1 VKTPRIS
8 FRRQGVKAMSLVIGI
23 FLVAGS
29 AAATPESRVLWQ
41 GPLVAG
47 DGLAWSETN
56 AEAAAV
62 HLWTAR
68 GERVVYRDNS
78 LAVGRPLAASGTLL
92 AFERSYPGC
101 PPQPDRVCP
110 QRQDALVG
118 PLTGPFRPL
127 VHPRNC
133 VLATEQTA
141 LALDDGIAAYLDV
154 DCARNRVRV
163 LVRDVAHSRQARV
176 VRDAPVSSAC
186 CRDIA
191 IAGRYVAWN
200 DDRRTVAVYDRVARR
215 IAYRA
220 SVGPPEGID
229 VELGFDLQR
238 DGKLAVAYRLV
249 EVARTVPT
257 TIAWYSRA
265 SPRAHVLP
273 LRGRDT
279 RIRIA
284 GDHIALERS
293 PTVDTST
300 LVVTDLSGRTRTFT
314 SFVPPARLRS
324 FDFDGA
330 RIAWA
335 ADRVTSTRIDCPP
348 PGQGRPCVR
357 RESGVTTIWRRAL
370 AGRPGVIARL
380 PFVDVVARGA

>member
-1 VKTPRIS
+1 VKTPAHIVPAT
-8 FRRQGVKAMSLVIGI
+8 GVKGMSLVIGI
-23 FLVAGS
+23 LLVAGS
-29 AAATPESRVLWQ
+29 AAATPGSRVLWQ

-47 DGLAWSETN
+47 DSLVWSEANT
-56 AEAAAV
+56 ETAAV
-62 HLWTAR
+62 HLWTPR
-68 GERVVYRDNS
+68 GERVVYSADS
-78 LAVGRPLAASGTLL
+78 LALGRPIAASRTLL

-101 PPQPDRVCP
+101 APQPDRVCP

-127 VHPRNC
+127 AHPRNC
-133 VLATEQTA
+133 VLATEETA
-141 LALDDGIAAYLDV
+141 LALDDGVAAYLDV

-186 CRDIA
+186 CRDVA

-200 DDRRTVAVYDRVARR
+200 DDRHTVAVYDRVARR

-238 DGKLAVAYRLV
+238 DGKLAIAYRLV
-249 EVARTVPT
+249 EVARTIPT

-293 PTVDTST
+293 PIADTSA
-300 LVVTDLSGRTRTFT
+300 LVVTDLVGRPRTFAG
-314 SFVPPARLRS
+314 FALPARLRS

-335 ADRVTSTRIDCPP
+335 SDRVTSTRIDCPP

-357 RESGVTTIWRRAL
+357 RESGVTTLWRRAVD
-370 AGRPGVIARL
+370 GRARVIARL
-380 PFVDVVARGA
+380 PFVDAIARGA

>member
-1 VKTPRIS
+1 
-8 FRRQGVKAMSLVIGI
+8 VKAISLVIGI
-23 FLVAGS
+23 LLVAGS

-47 DGLAWSETN
+47 DGLVWSETN

-68 GERVVYRDNS
+68 GERVVYRGNS
-78 LAVGRPLAASGTLL
+78 LAVGRPLAASRTLL

-133 VLATEQTA
+133 VLATGQTA
-141 LALDDGIAAYLDV
+141 LALDDGVAAYLDV

-186 CRDIA
+186 CRDVA

-257 TIAWYSRA
+257 TIAWFSPA
-265 SPRAHVLP
+265 SPRAHLLP

-284 GDHIALERS
+284 DDHVAFERS
-293 PTVDTST
+293 ETSS
-300 LVVTDLSGRTRTFT
+300 LVAADLVGRTRTFA
-314 SFVPPARLRS
+314 SFAPPTRLRS
-324 FDFDGA
+324 FDFDGG

-335 ADRVTSTRIDCPP
+335 SDRVTSTRLDCPP
-348 PGQGRPCVR
+348 PGQERPCVR
-357 RESGVTTIWRRAL
+357 RESGVSTIWRRAL
-370 AGRPGVIARL
+370 SGRPHVIARL
-380 PFVDVVARGA
+380 PFVDAIARGA

>member
-1 VKTPRIS
+1 
-8 FRRQGVKAMSLVIGI
+8 
-23 FLVAGS
+23 
-29 AAATPESRVLWQ
+29 
-41 GPLVAG
+41 
-47 DGLAWSETN
+47 
-56 AEAAAV
+56 
-62 HLWTAR
+62 
-68 GERVVYRDNS
+68 
-78 LAVGRPLAASGTLL
+78 VGRPLAASRTLL

-133 VLATEQTA
+133 VLATGQTA
-141 LALDDGIAAYLDV
+141 LALDDGVAAYLDV

-186 CRDIA
+186 CRDVA

-257 TIAWYSRA
+257 TIAWFSPA
-265 SPRAHVLP
+265 SPRAHLLP

-284 GDHIALERS
+284 DDHVAFERS
-293 PTVDTST
+293 ETSS
-300 LVVTDLSGRTRTFT
+300 LVAADLVGRTRTFA
-314 SFVPPARLRS
+314 SFALPTRLRS

-335 ADRVTSTRIDCPP
+335 SDRVTSTRIDCPP
-348 PGQGRPCVR
+348 PGQERPCVR
-357 RESGVTTIWRRAL
+357 RESGVSTIWRRAL
-370 AGRPGVIARL
+370 SGRPHVIARL
-380 PFVDVVARGA
+380 PFVDAIARGA